1 MFSIMR
7 STMHHLGKR
16 FVEIPMPTGDRVET
30 NMKAPLPTGPGMDRF
45 NDAMDKILSVS
56 HEEMQRLIAAHKK
69 QSAQNPNKRGP
80 KSKKS

>member
-1 MFSIMR
+1 
-7 STMHHLGKR
+7 
-16 FVEIPMPTGDRVET
+16 
-30 NMKAPLPTGPGMDRF
+30 MDRF